1 MKNKKRK
8 ICLIASSGGHF
19 EQLLMLRKLSDEFDT
34 FITTEKTQYNKK
46 DKKINHYLIQV
57 NRKEPLFLIKMI
69 LILFKSM
76 YIFCIERPD
85 IIIST
90 GVLATIPMLYIGHI
104 FNKKVIYI
112 ESFAKINSPTQT
124 GKLIYKNK
132 IADRFYVQWP
142 EMLKI
147 YPDAIYIGGIY

>member
-1 MKNKKRK
+1 
-8 ICLIASSGGHF
+8 
-19 EQLLMLRKLSDEFDT
+19 
-34 FITTEKTQYNKK
+34 
-46 DKKINHYLIQV
+46 
-57 NRKEPLFLIKMI
+57 
-69 LILFKSM
+69 M